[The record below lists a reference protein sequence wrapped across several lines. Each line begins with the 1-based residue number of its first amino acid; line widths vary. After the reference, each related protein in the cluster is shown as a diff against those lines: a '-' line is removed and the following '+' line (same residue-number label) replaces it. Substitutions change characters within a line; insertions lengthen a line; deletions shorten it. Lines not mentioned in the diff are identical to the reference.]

1 MTPNAVYL
9 SGEHK
14 RLLGQLRELIPD
26 FDSEVPENLQ
36 RIFGL
41 GLFALLIQVT
51 INPNDMGKSELR
63 RELVA
68 AAKEMVGEMDV

>member
-1 MTPNAVYL
+1 MVPDVVSF

-14 RLLGQLRELIPD
+14 QLLGQLRELIPD
-26 FDSEVPENLQ
+26 FDPEVPENLQ

-51 INPNDMGKSELR
+51 SKSGDRSKSELR

-68 AAKEMVGEMDV
+68 AAKEMIGEIDV

>member
-1 MTPNAVYL
+1 MTQGAVNF

-14 RLLGQLRELIPD
+14 ALIGQLRELIPD
-26 FDSEVPENLQ
+26 FDPDVPENLQ

-41 GLFALLIQVT
+41 GLFALLTQVT
-51 INPNDMGKSELR
+51 LKSGDARKFELR

-68 AAKEMVGEMDV
+68 AAKEMVGEVDV

>member
-1 MTPNAVYL
+1 MTPNSVYL

-14 RLLGQLRELIPD
+14 RLLGQLCELIPD

-51 INPNDMGKSELR
+51 IKPGDSGKSELR
-63 RELVA
+63 RGLVA
-68 AAKEMVGEMDV
+68 AAKGMVGEMDV

>member
-1 MTPNAVYL
+1 MTPTAVHL

-51 INPNDMGKSELR
+51 IKPEEVGKSELR

-68 AAKEMVGEMDV
+68 AAKGMVGEMDV